1 VFLCIECHAF
11 INLDRMYRI
20 DESIKYSFIN
30 TSDKPQMNT
39 TATTGIS
46 DAGAAPVGTNY
57 NVCQPTSTAPVVHYV
72 PAEAG
77 TNLYCLVDRGT
88 CM

>member
-1 VFLCIECHAF
+1 LF
-11 INLDRMYRI
+11 I
-20 DESIKYSFIN
+20 K

-46 DAGAAPVGTNY
+46 DAGAAPVGHQLQRLPIG
-57 NVCQPTSTAPVVHYV
+57 CQPISTAPMVHYV

>member
-1 VFLCIECHAF
+1 
-11 INLDRMYRI
+11 M
-20 DESIKYSFIN
+20 
-30 TSDKPQMNT
+30 TSDKPEMNT

-46 DAGAAPVGTNY
+46 DAGAAPVGHQLQNRLLIG
-57 NVCQPTSTAPVVHYV
+57 CQSTSTAPVVHCV

-77 TNLYCLVDRGT
+77 TNLYFLVDKGT